1 MAEIFLCPRGAIKQ
15 TTQKRLTEAGV
26 IVVEV
31 PKPERCQFLRAQTL
45 VSGDDLLWAVLKAL
59 QTGRGSS
66 YSDNGSSQR
75 ASLANILFELIS
87 ARRPKTAPVDGS
99 PAEEPSCA

>member
-1 MAEIFLCPRGAIKQ
+1 MSEIFLCPRGAIKQ
-15 TTQKRLTEAGV
+15 TTQKLLTDAGV

-66 YSDNGSSQR
+66 YSDNGSNQR
-75 ASLANILFELIS
+75 ASLANILFELIE
-87 ARRPKTAPVDGS
+87 ARRPKATPAAGPPV
-99 PAEEPSCA
+99 EETP